1 MTPYKNEGIAIIILF
16 ILLFVPDKRKP
27 SSRTQSKLIST

>member
-16 ILLFVPDKRKP
+16 ILLFVPDKIKP
-27 SSRTQSKLIST
+27 SSRT

>member
-27 SSRTQSKLIST
+27 SSRT

>member
-1 MTPYKNEGIAIIILF
+1 MAPYKNEGIAIIILF

-27 SSRTQSKLIST
+27 SSRT